1 MNEYTY
7 LIIGGGM
14 TAASALHGIRQV
26 DAQGDIAVISAE
38 KQRPYDR
45 PPLSKQLWTGKKEVK
60 DIWRDLP
67 DGVTFYLGRTVV
79 EVDLAQKEARDEA
92 GDVYRFHKL
101 LLATG
106 GSPRRLPFGGDS
118 IIYFRDLDSY
128 RKLRAL
134 AEEQERFAVI
144 GGGFIGSEIAAA
156 LAMQG
161 RHVTMLFPEPAISAR
176 LFPADLA
183 GHLNQY
189 YRERGVE
196 VLPGE
201 TAVDL
206 QGKGTE
212 LTLLTDGGR
221 RIAANGVVAGIGIT
235 PNVALADA
243 AGLEVSDGIVVDN
256 ALRTSHPDVYA
267 AGDAANFYD
276 QLLGVRRRVEHEDAA
291 NSMGQVAGQ
300 AMAGAAAV
308 YDQSPMYYS
317 DMFDLGYEAVGRV
330 DARLETVADWQERYR
345 QGVIYYLEQKRVRGV
360 LLWNVWGKVDEAR
373 QLLGESGPFQAEA
386 LQNRL

>member
-1 MNEYTY
+1 MNKHTY

-14 TAASALHGIRQV
+14 TAASALRGIREV
-26 DAQGDIAVISAE
+26 DEQGDIAVISAE

-45 PPLSKQLWTGKKEVK
+45 PPLSKQLWTGKRQVN

-79 EVDLAQKEARDEA
+79 ELDLAQKEVRDGA
-92 GDVYRFHKL
+92 GDVYRFDKL

-118 IIYFRDLDSY
+118 IIYFRDLHSY
-128 RKLRAL
+128 RRLRAL
-134 AEEQERFAVI
+134 ADEQERFAVI

-161 RHVTMLFPEPAISAR
+161 RQVTMLFPEPAIGAR
-176 LFPADLA
+176 LFPAELA

-201 TAVDL
+201 TVVDL
-206 QGKGTE
+206 QGSGTE
-212 LTLLTDGGR
+212 LALLTDGGR
-221 RIAANGVVAGIGIT
+221 RIEVDGVVAGIGIT
-235 PNVALADA
+235 PNVALAEV

-267 AGDAANFYD
+267 AGDAANFCD
-276 QLLGVRRRVEHEDAA
+276 QLLGIRRRVEHEDAA
-291 NSMGQVAGQ
+291 NSMGEAAGR
-300 AMAGAAAV
+300 AMAGANAA

-330 DARLETVADWQERYR
+330 DARLETLVDWQERYR

-373 QLLGESGPFQAEA
+373 RLLGEPGPFQAEA